1 MNLVCLNGEFLPAE
15 EARVSIF
22 DRSFLYGDGLFET
35 LRVYG
40 GHPFAWGAHLDRLDH
55 AAEQLGLRLPVTRD
69 GLQSAA
75 HDLLRRNGHAEA
87 ILRIQISRGRGERGY
102 SPRGATSPVWVL
114 TTHPAMPQDPANPT
128 RWRLATASLRLAPA
142 DPLNRL
148 KSSSKLLQVLARAE
162 AESKGCNEALLLDT
176 SGGVIEGS
184 SSNIFWVTGRRLVTP
199 PAASGALP
207 GITRATVLQLAPDLG
222 FTPEERPCTR
232 EDLHGADG
240 VFLTLSSLELV
251 TAYML
256 DGVALRESPGI
267 RTLHEA
273 YQRLTRSP
281 DGPH

>member
-1 MNLVCLNGEFLPAE
+1 MNLVCLNGDFLPAH

-40 GHPFAWGAHLDRLDH
+40 SHPFAWGAHLDRLEH

-87 ILRIQISRGRGERGY
+87 ILRIQISRGQGSRGY
-102 SPRGATSPVWVL
+102 SPRGATSPVWVI
-114 TTHPAMPQDPANPT
+114 TTHPAEIQCPANPI
-128 RWRLATASLRLAPA
+128 RWCLTTSALTLAPG

-162 AESKGCNEALLLDT
+162 AESRGSHEALLLDPQ
-176 SGGVIEGS
+176 GHVVEGS
-184 SSNIFWVTGRRLVTP
+184 SGNVFWIRGKRLVTP
-199 PAASGALP
+199 PVDSGALP
-207 GITRATVLQLAPDLG
+207 GITRATVLRLAPDLG
-222 FTPEERPCTR
+222 FVIEERLGTR
-232 EDLHGADG
+232 DELHEADG

-251 TAYML
+251 TAETL
-256 DGVALRESPGI
+256 DGVALRESPGT